1 MCQVHPTA
9 SIHILIYLAESPSCL
24 PTKLSS
30 FRTAA
35 KCISKFVLNSSL
47 HRHCSCVSTTTKS
60 RSTVDEGK
68 SRPFHPSKEVGLMQ
82 FWHFLVSLFMV
93 LVIAGSSMHLASS
106 VSCEPGLV
114 LGVFLSRGE
123 RQSLRHNWR
132 KDGGEGL
139 SFTNYV
145 TAGELPTQK
154 SPPPLANPHPNPLV
168 LSLLLRKGPG
178 NGAFDYASSCEQELN
193 TSVVLSL
200 ACSCQLVAG

>member
-1 MCQVHPTA
+1 VCQVHPTA

-132 KDGGEGL
+132 KDGGGGVIV
-139 SFTNYV
+139 Y
-145 TAGELPTQK
+145 ELCYSWRAPNSK
-154 SPPPLANPHPNPLV
+154 VPPPSRESPSKPTGTVPPSAQRSGKWRV
-168 LSLLLRKGPG
+168 
-178 NGAFDYASSCEQELN
+178 
-193 TSVVLSL
+193 
-200 ACSCQLVAG
+200 